1 MYRSSKKKRA
11 HASPSRQNI
20 CHGRSA
26 MGSSRVRSTPPRLEG
41 LKYRTYGSVLYMYA
55 YRMPALALLCPLAPE
70 FESVNGC
77 KKLD

>member
-1 MYRSSKKKRA
+1 
-11 HASPSRQNI
+11 
-20 CHGRSA
+20 

-41 LKYRTYGSVLYMYA
+41 LKYRTYGSVLYNMYA
-55 YRMPALALLCPLAPE
+55 YRTVGMPALALLCPLAPE

>member
-1 MYRSSKKKRA
+1 
-11 HASPSRQNI
+11 
-20 CHGRSA
+20 

-41 LKYRTYGSVLYMYA
+41 LKYRTYGTYGTYGSVLYNMYA
-55 YRMPALALLCPLAPE
+55 YRTVGMPALALLCPLAPE

>member
-1 MYRSSKKKRA
+1 
-11 HASPSRQNI
+11 
-20 CHGRSA
+20 

-41 LKYRTYGSVLYMYA
+41 LKYRTYGSVPTVLYNMYE